1 MVYHLNK
8 PDNGY
13 TCLNKQQ
20 KKNAKATLA
29 SPSKKTDKNSD
40 MAGLKPGQVR
50 FHDFWA
56 YILA

>member
-1 MVYHLNK
+1 MAYHLNK
-8 PDNGY
+8 PDNDY

-20 KKNAKATLA
+20 KKNAKATLT

-50 FHDFWA
+50 FHDFWV